1 MNASAPAGPL
11 ESDSVASELSSRLA
25 VLSFAA
31 GLIFCCPLTGLLA
44 VTSGV
49 AALLIG
55 RAQASASWRRYAWIG
70 VVLGMS
76 GTLATPLMA
85 WGVSGWWDRE
95 GRILFSG
102 PNNALYELS
111 QNDIEGFLDEF
122 VFEAERP
129 TVASVEAFKQA
140 LEARHG
146 DFMRSLSDQPPQ
158 LVGPSPWV
166 LDDYVAQFKTSEG
179 LSEVPVSIGLTRTS
193 SDILRLTW
201 ILFDSESERPL
212 RFPMMNKESDG

>member
-1 MNASAPAGPL
+1 MNASAQTGIL

-44 VTSGV
+44 VMTGV

-55 RAQASASWRRYAWIG
+55 RAQVSASWRRYAWIG

-76 GTLATPLMA
+76 GTVATPLMA

-102 PNNALYELS
+102 PNNALYKLS
-111 QNDIEGFLDEF
+111 QNDTEGFLGEF
-122 VFEAERP
+122 VFKAERP
-129 TVASVEAFKQA
+129 TLASVEAFTGFGG
-140 LEARHG
+140 EA
-146 DFMRSLSDQPPQ
+146 
-158 LVGPSPWV
+158 W
-166 LDDYVAQFKTSEG
+166 
-179 LSEVPVSIGLTRTS
+179 
-193 SDILRLTW
+193 
-201 ILFDSESERPL
+201 
-212 RFPMMNKESDG
+212 